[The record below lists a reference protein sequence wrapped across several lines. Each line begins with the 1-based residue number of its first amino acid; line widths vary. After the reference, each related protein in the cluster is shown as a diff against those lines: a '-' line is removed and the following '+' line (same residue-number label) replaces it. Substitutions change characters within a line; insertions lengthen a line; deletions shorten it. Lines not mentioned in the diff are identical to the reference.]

1 MREGQIE
8 KFPVDWKGTSD
19 MCEGGGNK
27 RELSYATCVD
37 LGFYLRRSLKVMR
50 PSKRASLE
58 QFGH

>member
-8 KFPVDWKGTSD
+8 KFSVDWKGTSD

-37 LGFYLRRSLKVMR
+37 LGFYLRRSRQVCK
-50 PSKRASLE
+50 S
-58 QFGH
+58 